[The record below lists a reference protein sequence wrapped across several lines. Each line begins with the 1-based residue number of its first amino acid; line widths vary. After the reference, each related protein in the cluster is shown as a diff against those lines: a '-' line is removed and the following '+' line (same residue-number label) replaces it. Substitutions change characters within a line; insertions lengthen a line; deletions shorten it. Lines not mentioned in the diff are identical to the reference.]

1 MTESTPDAGT
11 QNTEPERANPSSDNA
26 QTAPAA
32 EGDTAPT
39 EHVPGGESDA
49 AGSTGSGSGADSRT
63 AMTGSDGDEPGVISD
78 DQLPDDLQATDDNP
92 LAKPADPDGDDK
104 GMSLGPDGPQA

>member
-11 QNTEPERANPSSDNA
+11 QNTEPERANPSSGNP

-39 EHVPGGESDA
+39 EH
-49 AGSTGSGSGADSRT
+49 
-63 AMTGSDGDEPGVISD
+63 EPGAISD
-78 DQLPDDLQATDDNP
+78 DQLPEDLQPSDDNP
-92 LAKPADPDGDDK
+92 LAQPADPDEEK
-104 GMSLGPDGPQA
+104 GMSLGQDGPSR